1 MPFRCASRLALLC
14 FPLLAACAHP
24 TASTKD
30 ATPIGDPT
38 AEIDAAV
45 SASDRTD
52 ADRALDG
59 GRKPRGLL
67 SFTGVRPGQRIAE
80 LGAGGGYTT
89 ELLARVVGDKGV
101 VFAQNA
107 PKMLAIIGDK
117 AIAERLQR
125 PVNHGVVRVDREFD
139 DPFPPE
145 AKKLD
150 LVVMNII
157 YHDTVWLG
165 VDRDKM
171 NRAVYAA
178 LAPGGRYVIADSS
191 AVDGSGTE
199 AAKTLHRID
208 RKLVRE
214 EVLRA
219 GFVLETES
227 PLYKNADD
235 KRDWNSSPREAG
247 ERRGTSDRFLLRF
260 VKRR

>member
-1 MPFRCASRLALLC
+1 MSFRSALALS
-14 FPLLAACAHP
+14 FVTSLAACAHP
-24 TASTKD
+24 AAVTKD

-45 SASDRTD
+45 NATDRTD

-67 SFTGVRPGQRIAE
+67 SFMGVRPGQYVAE

-89 ELLARVVGDKGV
+89 ELLVRVVGDKGV
-101 VFAQNA
+101 VYAQNA
-107 PKMLAIIGDK
+107 PKMLAIVGDK
-117 AIAERLQR
+117 AITERLLR
-125 PVNHGVVRVDREFD
+125 PINHGVVRVDREFD

-145 AKKLD
+145 LKKLD

-157 YHDTVWLG
+157 YHDTVWLD

-191 AVDGSGTE
+191 AVDGSGAE